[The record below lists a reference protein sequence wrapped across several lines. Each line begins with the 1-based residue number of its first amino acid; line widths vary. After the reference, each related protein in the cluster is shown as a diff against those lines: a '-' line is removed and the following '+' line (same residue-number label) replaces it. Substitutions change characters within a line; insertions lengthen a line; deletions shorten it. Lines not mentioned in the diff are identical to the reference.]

1 MSPTRI
7 FGRSGTPNGFRARI
21 VRVVSALLAFFF
33 AAAVGAVD
41 PARVVLIKADDF
53 RTPNQAWTNFLQVSR
68 AAGVKVGL
76 GVIVTSIVGNATTAL
91 WMREQ
96 EAAGD
101 VEFWNHGWDHLQ
113 WTNESGQVVS
123 EFKGSGLAHM
133 QQHLADAQAGLTNA
147 LGRSVVA
154 FGTPYN
160 GFDADTATVIND
172 TPALRLFFASSVPT
186 ASSLLDPR
194 VKVVRVIS
202 ESDGTGMPNAAKFQ
216 AAFPP
221 GTPGPVSLQF
231 HPANS
236 NFAARMGEYQQIL
249 QYLLTNGY
257 SILLP
262 SEFVAPSAPP
272 QFNSFATGAGGSFTA
287 AGTGPV
293 GESYRI
299 LATTNLALPPA
310 AWQPVSTG
318 IFVGGVF
325 TFTDAQ
331 SSNHPSRFY
340 RVASP

>member
-1 MSPTRI
+1 MNSSRNVD
-7 FGRSGTPNGFRARI
+7 RSGTRDGFRARI
-21 VRVVSALLAFFF
+21 VRMIGALMAFFF
-33 AAAVGAVD
+33 VATVGAVD

-53 RTPNQAWTNFLQVSR
+53 RTPNQAWTNFLQASR

-76 GVIVTSIVGNATTAL
+76 GVIVASIAGNATTAQ
-91 WMREQ
+91 WMRGQ

-133 QQHLADAQAGLTNA
+133 QQHLADAQAGLSNA
-147 LGRSVVA
+147 LGRSAVA

-160 GFDADTATVIND
+160 GFDADTATVINA
-172 TPALRLFFASSVPT
+172 TPALRLFFSSAAS

-194 VKVVRVIS
+194 VKVVRIIS

-236 NFAARMGEYQQIL
+236 NFAGRMGEYQQIL

-262 SEFVAPSAPP
+262 SEFVAPNPPP
-272 QFNSFATGAGGSFTA
+272 QFSSFATGVGGSFTA
-287 AGTGPV
+287 SGTGPV